1 MSINDSFITYIELS
15 YMKELGLLKTIIF
28 IGTNKSGSSRE
39 AIRAAERLG
48 YFTVLFT
55 NNERQIQQRKEY
67 VDVHEMTLVDT
78 TNLAA
83 MRKEIRLLQS
93 KGNEI
98 MTIAS
103 FVDSN
108 VARALKLCEEFCPNG
123 TSSSAVDIMEN
134 KAGTRASLNGLPYTP
149 KFITLPP
156 KVKLE
161 PSTIEVF
168 PRFPLIV
175 KSSSSTGSKDVL
187 QASDLEQLKRHIRKL
202 NEKDPDESIIIEE
215 FIEGDQ
221 YLVEAIVH
229 EKKIQIAGVIQQE
242 ITYGKRF
249 IITGYGVLAIVPKQ
263 LNDSIMEVL
272 SAIIEKFD
280 IRNGALHVEM
290 RLTDNGWRIIE
301 INPRISGGAMNNML
315 KAAFGFDLVEETLKL
330 YLGEKPSLTHKH
342 RHFVFTQYVIL
353 DKKGILEKVTGKNRA
368 RKSPGVVEVYVKPKK
383 GTQLM
388 PPLSMGHRYA
398 YVIAQG
404 RTLELAKSLAKKAAK
419 EIHFHLKQ

>member
-1 MSINDSFITYIELS
+1 
-15 YMKELGLLKTIIF
+15 MKELDLLKTIIF

-39 AIRAAERLG
+39 AVRAAERLG

-55 NNERQIQQRKEY
+55 NNEKQIKQRKEY
-67 VDVHEMTLVDT
+67 VDVHEMIFVDT
-78 TNLAA
+78 TNLAV
-83 MRKEIRLLQS
+83 MRKEIRSLQS
-93 KGNEI
+93 KGNVI

-108 VARALKLCEEFCPNG
+108 VARAMKLCEEFCPNG
-123 TSSSAVDIMEN
+123 TSSEAVDIMEN
-134 KAGTRASLNGLPYTP
+134 KAGTRASFNGFPFSP

-156 KVKLE
+156 KAKGE
-161 PSTIEVF
+161 PPIIAAL
-168 PRFPLIV
+168 PNFPLIV
-175 KSSSSTGSKDVL
+175 KSASSTGSKDVL
-187 QASDLEQLKRHIRKL
+187 QASNLEQLRRHIRKL
-202 NEKDPDESIIIEE
+202 NEKNPDESIIIEE
-215 FIEGDQ
+215 FIEGEQ
-221 YLVEAIVH
+221 YLVEAIIH
-229 EKKIQIAGVIQQE
+229 DRNIQIAGVIQQE

-272 SAIIEKFD
+272 NAIIEKFD

-290 RLTDNGWRIIE
+290 RLTKNGWRLIE

-330 YLGEKPSLTHKH
+330 YLGEKPSLVQKQQ
-342 RHFVFTQYVIL
+342 HFVFTQYVII
-353 DKKGILEKVTGKNRA
+353 DKNGILERVTGKNRA
-368 RKSPGVVEVYVKPKK
+368 RKSPGVVEVYVKPRK
-383 GTQLM
+383 GTQLT

-404 RTLELAKSLAKKAAK
+404 RTLEMAKSLAKKAAE
-419 EIHFHLKQ
+419 EIQFHLKQ

>member
-1 MSINDSFITYIELS
+1 M
-15 YMKELGLLKTIIF
+15 KTIIF

-55 NNERQIQQRKEY
+55 NNDKQIKQRKEY
-67 VDVHEMTLVDT
+67 VDVHEMILVDT
-78 TNLAA
+78 TNLKA
-83 MRKEIRLLQS
+83 MRKEILSLQS

-98 MTIAS
+98 MTISS

-108 VARALKLCEEFCPNG
+108 ISRALKLCEEFCPNG
-123 TSSSAVDIMEN
+123 TSSKAADIMEN
-134 KAGTRASLNGLPYTP
+134 KAGTRASLNGLPFSP
-149 KFITLPP
+149 KFLTLPP
-156 KVKLE
+156 KAKLE
-161 PSTIEVF
+161 PSTIEDL
-168 PRFPLIV
+168 PGFPLIV
-175 KSSSSTGSKDVL
+175 KSASSTGSKDVL
-187 QASDLEQLKRHIRKL
+187 QATDLEQLQRHIRKL

-215 FIEGDQ
+215 FIDGEQ
-221 YLVEAIVH
+221 YLVEAIIHDRKV
-229 EKKIQIAGVIQQE
+229 QIAGVIQQE

-249 IITGYGVLAIVPKQ
+249 IITGYGVLAFVPKQ

-272 SAIIEKFD
+272 NSIIEKFD
-280 IRNGALHVEM
+280 IRNGAMHVEM
-290 RLTDNGWRIIE
+290 RQTANGWRLIE

-330 YLGEKPSLTHKH
+330 YLGEKPSLIQKQ
-342 RHFVFTQYVIL
+342 RNFVFTQYVII
-353 DKKGILEKVTGKNRA
+353 DKKGILEKVTGKKRA
-368 RKSPGVVEVYVKPKK
+368 RKIPGVVEVYVKPRK

-404 RTLELAKSLAKKAAK
+404 RTLETAKALAKKAAE
-419 EIHFHLKQ
+419 EIQFHLKQ

>member
-1 MSINDSFITYIELS
+1 
-15 YMKELGLLKTIIF
+15 MKELDLLKTIIF

-55 NNERQIQQRKEY
+55 NNEKQIKQRKEY
-67 VDVHEMTLVDT
+67 IDVHDMVLIDT

-83 MRKEIRLLQS
+83 MRNEIRSMQS

-108 VARALKLCEEFCPNG
+108 VARALELCEEFCPNG
-123 TSSSAVDIMEN
+123 TSPKAVEIMEN
-134 KAGTRASLNGLPYTP
+134 KAGTRVSLNGFPFSP
-149 KFITLPP
+149 KYMTLPP
-156 KVKLE
+156 KAKLE
-161 PSTIEVF
+161 ASTIDALPV
-168 PRFPLIV
+168 FPLIV
-175 KSSSSTGSKDVL
+175 KSASSTGSKDVL
-187 QASDLEQLKRHIRKL
+187 QASDLEELKRHIRKL
-202 NEKDPDESIIIEE
+202 NEKDPAESIIIEE
-215 FIEGDQ
+215 FIDGEQ
-221 YLVEAIVH
+221 YLVESIIH
-229 EKKIQIAGVIQQE
+229 DGKIHIAGVIQQE

-249 IITGYGVLAIVPKQ
+249 IITGYGVLAFVPKQ

-272 SAIIEKFD
+272 ESIVGKFG
-280 IRNGALHVEM
+280 IRNGAMHVEM
-290 RLTDNGWRIIE
+290 RLTANGWRLIE

-330 YLGEKPSLTHKH
+330 YLGERPSLAPKY
-342 RHFVFTQYVIL
+342 RNFVFTQYVIV
-353 DKKGILEKVTGKNRA
+353 DEKGILEKVTGKNRA

-398 YVIAQG
+398 YVIARG
-404 RTLELAKSLAKKAAK
+404 GTLETAKLLAKKAVE
-419 EIHFHLKQ
+419 EIQFHLQQ

>member
-1 MSINDSFITYIELS
+1 M
-15 YMKELGLLKTIIF
+15 LKTIIF

-55 NNERQIQQRKEY
+55 NNEKQIKQRKEY
-67 VDVHEMTLVDT
+67 VDVHEMLFVDT
-78 TNLAA
+78 TDLPA
-83 MRKEIRLLQS
+83 MQREIRSLIS

-98 MTIAS
+98 MTITS

-108 VARALKLCEEFCPNG
+108 VGRALRLCEEFCPNG
-123 TSSSAVDIMEN
+123 TSSYAVDIMEN
-134 KAGTRASLNGLPYTP
+134 KAGTRSLLDGLPFSP
-149 KFITLPP
+149 KYITVPSNALLTSTTVDALP
-156 KVKLE
+156 K
-161 PSTIEVF
+161 
-168 PRFPLIV
+168 FPLIV
-175 KSSSSTGSKDVL
+175 KSASSTGSKDVL
-187 QASDLEQLKRHIRKL
+187 RATDLEQLNRHILKL
-202 NEKDPDESIIIEE
+202 NEKNPDESIIIEE
-215 FIEGDQ
+215 FIEGEQ

-229 EKKIQIAGVIQQE
+229 DKQIQIAGVVEQE

-249 IITGYGVLAIVPKQ
+249 IITGYGVLGFVPRQ
-263 LNDSIMEVL
+263 LNDSIMKVL
-272 SAIIEKFD
+272 ESIVEKFD

-290 RLTDNGWRIIE
+290 RLTDHGWKLIE

-330 YLGEKPSLTHKH
+330 YLGKKPTLTPKH
-342 RHFVFTQYVIL
+342 QNYVYTQYVIV

-404 RTLELAKSLAKKAAK
+404 ETLETAKGLAKKGAQ
-419 EIHFHLKQ
+419 EIQFHLKE